1 VRVASGPFEAPFVP
15 PFEAQGKQSKQDE
28 LKALT
33 SLKSRNFSRTVKPAE
48 ARTGHGIEALGLGWA
63 LESSRDPSTAGR
75 KGGGPPV
82 GMTGMEAKSEDGE
95 VPFAAPF
102 VPRGKQGKNSP
113 LQDQEGPVP
122 SFLRARERRLQR
134 RGALSKAL
142 RKLIEKT
149 WVRFIVKDKA

>member
-15 PFEAQGKQSKQDE
+15 PFEAQGKQGKQDE

-82 GMTGMEAKSEDGE
+82 GMTGMEPKSEDGE

-113 LQDQEGPVP
+113 LKTKKGRSLRFSGQERGGY
-122 SFLRARERRLQR
+122 SDGARCRKRCGNL
-134 RGALSKAL
+134 L
-142 RKLIEKT
+142 RKLG
-149 WVRFIVKDKA
+149 FGLL